1 MKSSKGSRCIK
12 SIKTILVLLIL
23 VLSFGGPEALG
34 KKKKILKKSEL
45 LLSTYSDDTHV
56 SNACVGANEMSTT
69 VNSLYHNKNLVSVWK
84 NDFPHYIEIAS
95 FLNDKKNLTR
105 TYTMDEID
113 EAFVLNVQNPSYE
126 RSFGGG
132 LGVKSG
138 KRIEVEFLK
147 DALNIIYK
155 EDLIIVEQLA
165 FFKHYE
171 GKGHKAKIT
180 ETEKQ
185 YIVTIYEPDHLM
197 ELVYHTKWDFNAFY
211 DKMFRR
217 TNLRFLADQYA
228 MDRYVAQSE
237 EQEDASIFSLLP
249 KAFVYYSNFRF
260 QKSYKEAG
268 EDIHIFKNPEHGTT
282 LTLKTIDRKSPDTNL
297 VLTDEQLKQKL
308 FKRRSL
314 ENKNFKDKVQVTQ
327 YTRHFDNDKVQ
338 YIVDD
343 FHYEDK
349 KRKWPKITDKK
360 LEDKIK
366 DKGEDKTYRKRT
378 YRFEGLA
385 ISPGQETYMII
396 EGQNHILAIEDFVS
410 LSELN
415 FNSTPLKATG
425 DRIMNAVIAYAGHDY
440 SLEKFE
446 QNAQPFDFLMDKD
459 LYREQ
464 VAKCNKDIK
473 PTTAGF
479 EPHQYILPTDGWY
492 RKVLRGEIPI
502 EVLSRY

>member
-1 MKSSKGSRCIK
+1 MKRSKSSRCIK
-12 SIKTILVLLIL
+12 SIKTILVLLVL
-23 VLSFGGPEALG
+23 VLNFGGPEALG
-34 KKKKILKKSEL
+34 KKQKILKKSEL
-45 LLSTYSDDTHV
+45 VLPAYSDDTHV

-69 VNSLYHNKNLVSVWK
+69 VNSLYHNKNLTSVWK
-84 NDFPHYIEIAS
+84 NDFAHYIEIAS
-95 FLNDKKNLTR
+95 FLNDKKSLTR

-113 EAFVLNVQNPSYE
+113 ETFVLNVQNPSYE
-126 RSFGGG
+126 RSLGGG

-155 EDLIIVEQLA
+155 EDLVIVEQLA
-165 FFKHYE
+165 FFKRYE
-171 GKGHKAKIT
+171 GKGHEAKIT
-180 ETEKQ
+180 ETEKH
-185 YIVTIYEPDHLM
+185 YIVTIYEPDHLTK
-197 ELVYHTKWDFNAFY
+197 LTYHTEWSFNAFY

-237 EQEDASIFSLLP
+237 EQEDASVFSLLP

-260 QKSYKEAG
+260 EKSYKEAG

-282 LTLKTIDRKSPDTNL
+282 LTLKTIDRKSSEINL

-308 FKRRSL
+308 LQRQ
-314 ENKNFKDKVQVTQ
+314 ENLNFKDKVQVTQ
-327 YTRHFDNDKVQ
+327 QYIRHFDNNKAQ

-343 FHYEDK
+343 FHYKDK

-360 LEDKIK
+360 LKDKIK
-366 DKGEDKTYRKRT
+366 EKGEDKTYRKRT
-378 YRFEGLA
+378 HRYEILVV
-385 ISPGQETYMII
+385 SPRQETYII
-396 EGQNHILAIEDFVS
+396 VEGQNEFLATADFVS
-410 LSELN
+410 ISGLS
-415 FNSTPLKATG
+415 FNSTPLNATS
-425 DRIMNAVIAYAGHDY
+425 DRVINAVIAYTGHDY

>member
-1 MKSSKGSRCIK
+1 MKNSKSSRCFK

-45 LLSTYSDDTHV
+45 VLPAYSDDTNV
-56 SNACVGANEMSTT
+56 SNACAGANDITPT
-69 VNSLYHNKNLVSVWK
+69 INSLYHNKNLISVWK
-84 NDFPHYIEIAS
+84 NDYPHYIEIAS
-95 FLNDKKNLTR
+95 YLNNEKSLTR

-147 DALNIIYK
+147 DALNITYK

-165 FFKHYE
+165 FFTRYE
-171 GKGHKAKIT
+171 GKGHEAKIT
-180 ETEKQ
+180 ETQKQ
-185 YIVTIYEPDHLM
+185 YIVTIYEPDHLT
-197 ELVYHTKWDFNAFY
+197 ELVYKTEWGFNSFY

-249 KAFVYYSNFRF
+249 RAFVYYSNFRF
-260 QKSYKEAG
+260 EKSYKEAG

-308 FKRRSL
+308 LQSQESKS
-314 ENKNFKDKVQVTQ
+314 FKDRVEVDR
-327 YTRHFDNDKVQ
+327 YTKRFDNNKVQ
-338 YIVDD
+338 YIIDE
-343 FHYEDK
+343 FHFEDK

-366 DKGEDKTYRKRT
+366 EKGEDKTYRKRT
-378 YRFEGLA
+378 YRLEGLVV
-385 ISPGQETYMII
+385 SPRQETYVII
-396 EGQNHILAIEDFVS
+396 EGQNEFLAIEDLVS
-410 LSELN
+410 ISELN
-415 FNSTPLKATG
+415 FNSTLLNSYDDK
-425 DRIMNAVIAYAGHDY
+425 IMNAIIAYAGHDY

>member
-1 MKSSKGSRCIK
+1 MKSSKSSRCIK
-12 SIKTILVLLIL
+12 SIKIILIL
-23 VLSFGGPEALG
+23 VLGFGGFQTLAA
-34 KKKKILKKSEL
+34 KKLKKSEL
-45 LLSTYSDDTHV
+45 LLSTYSDDTFV
-56 SNACVGANEMSTT
+56 YNACAGANEMSTT

-84 NDFPHYIEIAS
+84 NDFAHYIEIAS

-147 DALNIIYK
+147 DALNITYK
-155 EDLIIVEQLA
+155 QDLIIVEQLA
-165 FFKHYE
+165 FFKRYE
-171 GKGHKAKIT
+171 GKGHEAKNT
-180 ETEKQ
+180 ETQKR
-185 YIVTIYEPDHLM
+185 YIVTIYEPDHLT
-197 ELVYHTKWDFNAFY
+197 ELTYKTEWGFNAFY

-237 EQEDASIFSLLP
+237 EQEDASIFTLLP
-249 KAFVYYSNFRF
+249 RAFVYYSNFRF

-282 LTLKTIDRKSPDTNL
+282 LTLKTIDRKSLDTNL
-297 VLTDEQLKQKL
+297 VLTDEQLKQRL
-308 FKRRSL
+308 SQRQ
-314 ENKNFKDKVQVTQ
+314 ENLNFKDKVQVDQ
-327 YTRHFDNDKVQ
+327 HNIRHFDNNKIQ
-338 YIVDD
+338 YITDD

-349 KRKWPKITDKK
+349 KRKWPKITDKE
-360 LEDKIK
+360 LRDEIK
-366 DKGEDKTYRKRT
+366 EKGEHTTYKKRT
-378 YRFEGLA
+378 HRFEGLV

-396 EGQNHILAIEDFVS
+396 EGQNQILAIEDLVS
-410 LSELN
+410 ISKLS
-415 FNSTPLKATG
+415 FNSILLNANS
-425 DRIMNAVIAYAGHDY
+425 DSIINAVIAYAGHDY

>member
-1 MKSSKGSRCIK
+1 MKSSESSRCFK

-34 KKKKILKKSEL
+34 KKKKILKRSEL

-56 SNACVGANEMSTT
+56 SNTCVGIGDIVPTIN
-69 VNSLYHNKNLVSVWK
+69 NLLHNKNLTSVWK

-95 FLNDKKNLTR
+95 YLNDKKNLTR

-113 EAFVLNVQNPSYE
+113 EAFVLNVQSPSYE
-126 RSFGGG
+126 RSLGGG
-132 LGVKSG
+132 LGVKRG

-147 DALNIIYK
+147 DALNITYK

-165 FFKHYE
+165 FFRRYE
-171 GKGHKAKIT
+171 GKGHEAKNT

-185 YIVTIYEPDHLM
+185 YIVTIYEPDHLT
-197 ELVYHTKWDFNAFY
+197 ELVYHTKWGFNAFY

-237 EQEDASIFSLLP
+237 EQEDASVFSLLP

-260 QKSYKEAG
+260 EKSYKEAG

-308 FKRRSL
+308 LQRQ
-314 ENKNFKDKVQVTQ
+314 ENQSFKDRVQVAQ
-327 YTRHFDNDKVQ
+327 HNIRHFDNKKVQ
-338 YIVDD
+338 YIIDE
-343 FHYEDK
+343 FHFEDK
-349 KRKWPKITDKK
+349 KRKWPKIKDKK

-366 DKGEDKTYRKRT
+366 DKGEDKIYRKRT
-378 YRFEGLA
+378 YRLEGLVV
-385 ISPGQETYMII
+385 SSHQETYMII
-396 EGQNHILAIEDFVS
+396 EGQNEFLAATDFAS
-410 LSELN
+410 LSGLS
-415 FNSTPLKATG
+415 FNSTPLNATG
-425 DRIMNAVIAYAGHDY
+425 DRAINAIIAYAGHDY

>member
-1 MKSSKGSRCIK
+1 MKSSKSSRCFK

-34 KKKKILKKSEL
+34 KKKKILKRSEL

-56 SNACVGANEMSTT
+56 SNICVGVSEIGPTIN
-69 VNSLYHNKNLVSVWK
+69 NLLHNKNLTSVWK
-84 NDFPHYIEIAS
+84 NNFPHYIEIAS
-95 FLNDKKNLTR
+95 YLNDKKNLTR

-113 EAFVLNVQNPSYE
+113 EAFVLDVQSPSYE
-126 RSFGGG
+126 RSLGGG
-132 LGVKSG
+132 LGVKRG

-147 DALNIIYK
+147 DALNITYK
-155 EDLIIVEQLA
+155 QDLIIVEQLA
-165 FFKHYE
+165 FFTRYE
-171 GKGHKAKIT
+171 GKNHEAKIT

-185 YIVTIYEPDHLM
+185 YIVTIYEPDHLT
-197 ELVYHTKWDFNAFY
+197 ELVYHTKWDFNSFY

-268 EDIHIFKNPEHGTT
+268 EDIHIFKNPKYGTT

-297 VLTDEQLKQKL
+297 VLTDEQLKQRL
-308 FKRRSL
+308 SQRQ
-314 ENKNFKDKVQVTQ
+314 ENLNFKDKVEVAQHNI
-327 YTRHFDNDKVQ
+327 RHFDNKKVQ

-343 FHYEDK
+343 FHYKDK
-349 KRKWPKITDKK
+349 KRKWPKITDKE
-360 LEDKIK
+360 LRDEIK
-366 DKGEDKTYRKRT
+366 EKGEDTAYKKRT
-378 YRFEGLA
+378 HRFEGLI

-396 EGQNHILAIEDFVS
+396 EGQNQILAIEDLVS
-410 LSELN
+410 ISKLS
-415 FNSTPLKATG
+415 FNSTLLNANS
-425 DRIMNAVIAYAGHDY
+425 DSIINAVIAYAGHDY

-446 QNAQPFDFLMDKD
+446 QNAKPFDFLMDKD

-479 EPHQYILPTDGWY
+479 EPHQYTLPTDGWY

>member
-1 MKSSKGSRCIK
+1 MKSSKGSRCFK
-12 SIKTILVLLIL
+12 SIKTILVLLVF

-45 LLSTYSDDTHV
+45 VLPAYSDDTNV
-56 SNACVGANEMSTT
+56 SNACVGSHGMTPT
-69 VNSLYHNKNLVSVWK
+69 INSLYHNKNLVSVWK

-95 FLNDKKNLTR
+95 FLNNKKSLTR
-105 TYTMDEID
+105 TYTIDEID

-147 DALNIIYK
+147 DALNITYK

-165 FFKHYE
+165 FFKRYE
-171 GKGHKAKIT
+171 GKNHEAKNT
-180 ETEKQ
+180 ETQKR
-185 YIVTIYEPDHLM
+185 YIVTIYEPDHLT
-197 ELVYHTKWDFNAFY
+197 ELTYKTEWGFNAFY

-249 KAFVYYSNFRF
+249 RAFVYYSNFRF

-268 EDIHIFKNPEHGTT
+268 EDIHIFKNPKHGTT
-282 LTLKTIDRKSPDTNL
+282 LTLKTIDRKSSDTNL
-297 VLTDEQLKQKL
+297 TLTDEQLKQRL
-308 FKRRSL
+308 LQRQ
-314 ENKNFKDKVQVTQ
+314 ENKSFKGKVQMAQ
-327 YTRHFDNDKVQ
+327 HNIRHFDHKKVQ
-338 YIVDD
+338 YITDD
-343 FHYEDK
+343 FHYKDK
-349 KRKWPKITDKK
+349 KRKWPKITDKE
-360 LEDKIK
+360 LRDEIK
-366 DKGEDKTYRKRT
+366 EKGEDKTYRKRT
-378 YRFEGLA
+378 YRFEGLVV
-385 ISPGQETYMII
+385 SPRQETYMII
-396 EGQNHILAIEDFVS
+396 ESQNHILAIEDFVS
-410 LSELN
+410 ISGLS
-415 FNSTPLKATG
+415 FNSTPLNATS
-425 DRIMNAVIAYAGHDY
+425 DRVINAVIAYAGHDY

-479 EPHQYILPTDGWY
+479 ESGPQYTLPTDGWY

>member
-1 MKSSKGSRCIK
+1 MKSSKGSRCFK
-12 SIKTILVLLIL
+12 SIKTILVLLVF

-45 LLSTYSDDTHV
+45 VLPAYSDDTNV
-56 SNACVGANEMSTT
+56 SNACVGSHGMTPT
-69 VNSLYHNKNLVSVWK
+69 INSLYHNKNLVSVWK

-132 LGVKSG
+132 LGVKRG

-147 DALNIIYK
+147 DALNITYK

-165 FFKHYE
+165 FFKRYE
-171 GKGHKAKIT
+171 GKNHEAKNT
-180 ETEKQ
+180 ETQKR
-185 YIVTIYEPDHLM
+185 YIVTIYEPDHLT
-197 ELVYHTKWDFNAFY
+197 ELTYKTEWGFNAFY

-237 EQEDASIFSLLP
+237 EQEDASIFTLLP

-268 EDIHIFKNPEHGTT
+268 EDIHIFKNQKHGTT

-297 VLTDEQLKQKL
+297 VLTDEQLKQRL
-308 FKRRSL
+308 LQRQ
-314 ENKNFKDKVQVTQ
+314 ENKSFKDRVEVDR
-327 YTRHFDNDKVQ
+327 YTKRFDNNKVQ
-338 YIVDD
+338 YIIDE
-343 FHYEDK
+343 FHFEDK
-349 KRKWPKITDKK
+349 KRKWPKIKDKK

-378 YRFEGLA
+378 YRLEGLVV
-385 ISPGQETYMII
+385 SSHQETYVII
-396 EGQNHILAIEDFVS
+396 EGQNEFLAIEDLAS
-410 LSELN
+410 ISELN
-415 FNSTPLKATG
+415 FNSTLLNSYDDK
-425 DRIMNAVIAYAGHDY
+425 IMNAIIAYTEHDY

>member
-1 MKSSKGSRCIK
+1 MKNSKSSRCIK
-12 SIKTILVLLIL
+12 SIKAILVLFIL

-34 KKKKILKKSEL
+34 KKKIKKRSQL

-56 SNACVGANEMSTT
+56 SNSCVGTHKITPTIN
-69 VNSLYHNKNLVSVWK
+69 NLLHNKNLTSVWK
-84 NDFPHYIEIAS
+84 NNFPHYIEIAS
-95 FLNDKKNLTR
+95 YLNDKKNLTR

-126 RSFGGG
+126 RSLGGG

-147 DALNIIYK
+147 DALNITYK

-165 FFKHYE
+165 FFRRYE
-171 GKGHKAKIT
+171 GKGHEAKNT

-185 YIVTIYEPDHLM
+185 YIVTIYEPDHLT
-197 ELVYHTKWDFNAFY
+197 ELVYHTKWGFNAFY

-237 EQEDASIFSLLP
+237 EQEDASVFSLLP
-249 KAFVYYSNFRF
+249 RAFVYYSNFRF

-268 EDIHIFKNPEHGTT
+268 EDIHIFKNPKHGTT

-297 VLTDEQLKQKL
+297 VLTDEQLKQRL
-308 FKRRSL
+308 LQRQ
-314 ENKNFKDKVQVTQ
+314 ENKNFKDKVQVS
-327 YTRHFDNDKVQ
+327 RFIEDFDNNKVQ
-338 YIVDD
+338 YITDS
-343 FHYEDK
+343 FHYKDK

-366 DKGEDKTYRKRT
+366 EKGEHTTYKKRT
-378 YRFEGLA
+378 YRYEGLV
-385 ISPGQETYMII
+385 ISSGQETYIVV
-396 EGQNHILAIEDFVS
+396 EGENRFLAISDLVS
-410 LSELN
+410 ISELS
-415 FNSTPLKATG
+415 FNSTPLKATE
-425 DRIMNAVIAYAGHDY
+425 DRVINAIIAYTGHDY

-502 EVLSRY
+502 EVLSKY